1 MRGDAWRRA
10 PPGPSQRSGLRWK
23 LARVAV
29 GGWSRSPPRRSLAES
44 SRSVRPALTLRATAP
59 APSPIERAKGS
70 LLGLATGDALG
81 AAVEFLR
88 PGSFEP
94 LTGLRGGGALGLQPG
109 EWTDDTSMA
118 LCLAESLVTC
128 GKFDAHDQMERF
140 LRWYRHGHLS
150 STGTCVDI
158 GVTVREALERY
169 ERSGEPYAGLT
180 DPKLAGNGSLM
191 RLAPVVIWHA
201 ADPAEAMLRAAASSR
216 TTHATPAAVDA
227 CRYFAGLLLGAMAG
241 APKDVLLGPQWA
253 PVPGAFEDEPLD
265 PAIAEVARGSFRRKS
280 PPDIKGTGYVVESLE
295 AALWAFETTD
305 AFEAGALA
313 AANLGN
319 DADTTAAIFGQLA
332 GAYYGVGA
340 IPAQW
345 RMQLARRAL
354 IEDLAERLVQER
366 PRARR

>member
-1 MRGDAWRRA
+1 M
-10 PPGPSQRSGLRWK
+10 
-23 LARVAV
+23 
-29 GGWSRSPPRRSLAES
+29 
-44 SRSVRPALTLRATAP
+44 TLRATAP

-81 AAVEFLR
+81 AAVEFMR

-128 GKFDAHDQMERF
+128 GKFDAHDQMERY

-305 AFEAGALA
+305 GFEEGALA

-332 GAYYGVGA
+332 GAHYGVGA
-340 IPAQW
+340 IPPQW